1 MELDY
6 IVNNNKYNTVNEILI
21 NEFHISN
28 RLRTKLINLKQIYKN
43 NLVVDTRSKINLN
56 DIISIVFNYDEDNSN
71 IFPTKMNL
79 DIIYEDDW
87 LLVLNKPSGIAIHP
101 SMLHF
106 DNSLSNGIKYYFD
119 SLRIKEKNKTC

>member
-87 LLVLNKPSGIAIHP
+87 SLVLNKPSGIAIHP